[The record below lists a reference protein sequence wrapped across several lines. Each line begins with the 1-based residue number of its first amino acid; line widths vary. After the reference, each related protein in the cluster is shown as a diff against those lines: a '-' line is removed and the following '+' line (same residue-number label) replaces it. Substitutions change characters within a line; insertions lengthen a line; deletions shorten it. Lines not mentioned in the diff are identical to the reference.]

1 MPDKMFIL
9 PEEIYDDVSDIFDY
23 IRAMHQIH
31 RISDGKFGVV
41 VNDEKSNKNYHQ
53 ITANLKSA
61 VFFVSGIH
69 KGMMEQIIKQMHLTD
84 KYCCTQYG
92 NHFYAFYKKIV
103 DYDI

>member
-1 MPDKMFIL
+1 MFIL

-23 IRAMHQIH
+23 IRAMHQMH
-31 RISDGKFGVV
+31 RISEGKYGVV
-41 VNDEKSNKNYHQ
+41 VNDEKSNINYNQ

-61 VFFVSGIH
+61 VFFVSGIN
-69 KGMMEQIIKQMHLTD
+69 KGMMEQIIKQMRLTN

-92 NHFYAFYKKIV
+92 NYFYAFYKKIV